1 MLCIREAR
9 EPARA
14 LRIEAR
20 LLLHEEFQR
29 QTLRSTYLSPR
40 LREIVLR
47 GGTALRMIYGSPRF
61 SLDLDF
67 KLAELEKEFK
77 VKVEL
82 LEKEFTGGIRKGIR
96 VEHPVPTIVYVETK
110 EISDILVD
118 KVCAIAGK
126 SYALPRNVYDVDF
139 IVRNGGKLNR
149 EHLEE
154 EFGEWRETKG
164 GLKRA
169 IALLEKADHKS
180 IMKEIN
186 MLLPE
191 GAKVNLEDTSRSV
204 RTTSGLLEEAVEA
217 LDG

>member
-1 MLCIREAR
+1 M
-9 EPARA
+9 
-14 LRIEAR
+14 
-20 LLLHEEFQR
+20 
-29 QTLRSTYLSPR
+29 SPR
-40 LREIVLR
+40 LREIALR
-47 GGTALRMIYGSPRF
+47 GGTALGMVYGSPRF

-82 LEKEFTGGIRKGIR
+82 LEKEFTRGIRRDIR
-96 VEHPVPTIVYVETK
+96 VEHPVPTIVYVKTK
-110 EISDILVD
+110 EMSDILVD
-118 KVCAIAGK
+118 KVCAIAGR

-169 IALLEKADHKS
+169 VVLLEKADHKS

-191 GAKVNLEDTSRSV
+191 GAKANLEDTSRSL

-217 LDG
+217 LHG